1 MKTVLISFNEWEYSM
16 IRLGADPEVF
26 AKQGGE
32 YVSAYG
38 MIPGT
43 KDNPHVVNRGAVQ
56 VDGMALEFNI
66 DPADSEDEFILNID
80 EVMAQLRAMV
90 PDVTLHAD
98 PVATFTKEYMEQQH
112 PKAVELGCDPD
123 YNAWT
128 DSRNP
133 IPDGTRLFRTG
144 AGHVHCGWID
154 GVIPSNHEQ
163 VCQMMVRQMDFYLG
177 LPSLLYD
184 TDTQRRE
191 LYGKA
196 GAYRVKKYG
205 VEYRTLSNRWLMSDT
220 LKRWVYRNSQL
231 AWDTVWDNDLAS
243 KYGDIQGV
251 INNSDVRSALEIIN
265 AEGIPVPEEY
275 RHVA

>member
-1 MKTVLISFNEWEYSM
+1 
-16 IRLGADPEVF
+16 
-26 AKQGGE
+26 
-32 YVSAYG
+32 
-38 MIPGT
+38 
-43 KDNPHVVNRGAVQ
+43 
-56 VDGMALEFNI
+56 MALEFNI

-80 EVMAQLRAMV
+80 EVMAQLRDIV

-154 GVIPSNHEQ
+154 DVVPSNHEQ
-163 VCQMMVRQMDFYLG
+163 ICQMMVRQMDFYLG

-231 AWDTVWDNDLAS
+231 AWDTVWDNDLAR

>member
-1 MKTVLISFNEWEYSM
+1 MLK
-16 IRLGADPEVF
+16 LGADPEVF
-26 AKQGGE
+26 AKKQGT

-43 KDNPHVVNRGAVQ
+43 KDEPYVVHRGAVQ

-66 DPADSEDEFILNID
+66 DPADTEDEFILNLD
-80 EVMAQLRAMV
+80 TVMATLRAMV

-98 PVATFTKEYMEQQH
+98 PVAHFTREYMEQQH

-128 DSRNP
+128 RARNP

-144 AGHVHCGWID
+144 AGHVHCGWIPVD
-154 GVIPSNHEQ
+154 VQVPDNHEE
-163 VCQMMVRQMDFYLG
+163 VCQMLVRQQDFYLG

-184 TDTQRRE
+184 TDSQRRE

-205 VEYRTLSNRWLMSDT
+205 VEYRTLSNRWLTSDA

-231 AWDTVWDNDLAS
+231 AWDTVWDNELVLR
-243 KYGDIQGV
+243 YGDI
-251 INNSDVRSALEIIN
+251 SEIIN
-265 AEGIPVPEEY
+265 TSNVAEARRIIADANIPVPEGY
-275 RHVA
+275 ADVA

>member
-1 MKTVLISFNEWEYSM
+1 MLKI
-16 IRLGADPEVF
+16 GADPEVF
-26 AKQGGE
+26 AKKHGT

-43 KDNPHVVNRGAVQ
+43 KEEPHKVHRGAVQ

-66 DPADSEDEFILNID
+66 DPADTEDEFILNID
-80 EVMAQLRAMV
+80 TVMETLRAMV
-90 PDVTLHAD
+90 PDVELHAD
-98 PVATFTKEYMEQQH
+98 PVAHFTKEYMDTQH

-123 YNAWT
+123 FNAWT
-128 DSRNP
+128 GTRNP

-144 AGHVHCGWID
+144 AGHVHDGWILL
-154 GVIPSNHEQ
+154 GQAIPSNHEE
-163 VCQMMVRQMDFYLG
+163 VCRMLVRQKDFYLG
-177 LPSLLYD
+177 LPSLLFD

-205 VEYRTLSNRWLMSDT
+205 VEYRTLSNRWLTSDS

-231 AWDTVWDNDLAS
+231 AWDTMWDNELAAV
-243 KYGDIQGV
+243 YGDIQHI
-251 INNSDVRSALEIIN
+251 INNSDIPAALEIIKD
-265 AEGIPVPEEY
+265 AGIPVPEEFRY
-275 RHVA
+275 VG